1 MITLVRSSNHVN
13 QLGKVSHTERP
24 FVKSKEECIIL
35 SLLSL
40 MESSKKLDSSRIIV
54 AGSGYS
60 ERLKNFIHKNNI
72 EFIEADRGDTE
83 SMIFCLKYIKELI
96 SENYNGN
103 IYLTEDDY
111 YYHEDFLSFSEKVL
125 NRGVQELNEYKQL
138 AVTPFAP
145 FGRFFQNDIFSLYYC
160 SFVNFA
166 MNNKLWQKHID
177 DMITNASNL
186 FLESHMRTLWIQ
198 ENHMQSDNSIA
209 LVSPPF
215 YGAAHLQQPDFENFK
230 QFVKIDEMLLDKIQT
245 S

>member
-13 QLGKVSHTERP
+13 QLGKVGHTERP
-24 FVKSKEECIIL
+24 FVESKEECIIL

-40 MESSKKLDSSRIIV
+40 IESSKKLDSSKIIV

-83 SMIFCLKYIKELI
+83 SIIFCLKYIKELVN
-96 SENYNGN
+96 ENYSGN

-186 FLESHMRTLWIQ
+186 FLESHMRTLWAQ
-198 ENHMQSDNSIA
+198 ENNTQSDSSIG
-209 LVSPPF
+209 LVSTPF

-230 QFVKIDEMLLDKIQT
+230 QFVKIDETLLNKIKI

>member
-13 QLGKVSHTERP
+13 QLGKAGHIERP
-24 FVKSKEECIIL
+24 FAKSKEECIIL

-40 MESSKKLDSSRIIV
+40 IKSSKKLDSSKIIV

-60 ERLKNFIHKNNI
+60 KRLKNFIHKNNI
-72 EFIEADRGDTE
+72 EFIEADRGDAE
-83 SMIFCLKYIKELI
+83 SIIFCLKYIKELVN
-96 SENYNGN
+96 ENYNGN

-145 FGRFFQNDIFSLYYC
+145 FGRFFQNDIFSLYHC

-177 DMITNASNL
+177 DMITNASDL
-186 FLESHMRTLWIQ
+186 FLESYMRTLWVQ
-198 ENHMQSDNSIA
+198 EKNTQSDSSIA
-209 LVSPPF
+209 LVSTPF
-215 YGAAHLQQPDFENFK
+215 YGAVHLQEPDFENFK
-230 QFVKIDEMLLDKIQT
+230 NYIKINEDLLNKLQYC
-245 S
+245 

>member
-1 MITLVRSSNHVN
+1 
-13 QLGKVSHTERP
+13 
-24 FVKSKEECIIL
+24 
-35 SLLSL
+35 
-40 MESSKKLDSSRIIV
+40 
-54 AGSGYS
+54 
-60 ERLKNFIHKNNI
+60 
-72 EFIEADRGDTE
+72 
-83 SMIFCLKYIKELI
+83 
-96 SENYNGN
+96 
-103 IYLTEDDY
+103 
-111 YYHEDFLSFSEKVL
+111 
-125 NRGVQELNEYKQL
+125 
-138 AVTPFAP
+138 
-145 FGRFFQNDIFSLYYC
+145 
-160 SFVNFA
+160 

>member
-1 MITLVRSSNHVN
+1 
-13 QLGKVSHTERP
+13 
-24 FVKSKEECIIL
+24 L
-35 SLLSL
+35 SLI
-40 MESSKKLDSSRIIV
+40 ESSKKLDSSRIIV

-83 SMIFCLKYIKELI
+83 SIMFCLKYIKELVN
-96 SENYNGN
+96 ENYNGN

-125 NRGVQELNEYKQL
+125 NREIQELNEYKQL
-138 AVTPFAP
+138 AITPFAP

-166 MNNKLWQKHID
+166 MSNKLWQKHID
-177 DMITNASNL
+177 VMITNSSNL
-186 FLESHMRTLWIQ
+186 FLESYMRTLWIQ
-198 ENHMQSDNSIA
+198 ENNIQSDDSIA
-209 LVSPPF
+209 LVSTPF
-215 YGAAHLQQPDFENFK
+215 YGAAHLQEPDFGDFK
-230 QFVKIDEMLLDKIQT
+230 QFIKIDETLLSNIQA